1 LEANG
6 CILATAGSLNKII
19 PDKATARGGHL
30 AFPTPRRVVPRL
42 ALPCR
47 ENMGL
52 PPLARP
58 GNQMELAHLPNW
70 G

>member
-1 LEANG
+1 MYTLSRPQAKK
-6 CILATAGSLNKII
+6 LI
-19 PDKATARGGHL
+19 PDKATTRGGHL